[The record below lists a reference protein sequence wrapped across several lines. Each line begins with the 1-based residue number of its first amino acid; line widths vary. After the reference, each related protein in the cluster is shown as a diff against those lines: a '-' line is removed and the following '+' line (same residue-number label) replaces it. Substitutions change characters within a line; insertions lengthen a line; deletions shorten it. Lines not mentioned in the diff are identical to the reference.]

1 MNKTMKLMM
10 AATVCALATAADAV
24 GTKGRYF
31 TDDAGKAWIPVGCN
45 ICTVAAPLDGPVD
58 HAAVRAQMDE

>member
-10 AATVCALATAADAV
+10 AATVCALATAADAG

-31 TDDAGKAWIPVGCN
+31 TDDAGKAWIPVGGQECQ
-45 ICTVAAPLDGPVD
+45 APVIEC
-58 HAAVRAQMDE
+58 R